1 VNRRLVLSAGLLLAW
16 CLMAGGTGVPPVATG
31 KMPVPPQDTRATVTN
46 QAKLATRYEEAW
58 YQENGLHD
66 LAKAAELYRSVAA
79 AGGAVE
85 PALAAKALLRLG
97 ACYRELGDAEA
108 ASRAEVE
115 ARRRFPDE
123 MRRFPTH
130 RLEVLD
136 KQLDEA
142 FNVADAATATQAI
155 VRFLSDLDVAVVH
168 SVCEWCYAQAA
179 EKRASNPLGSIPALR
194 KAIAISTFLRQI
206 ERSAFARKDIGD
218 IYAASGRFDDAI
230 AAYHK
235 VQEDFPDVKGVC
247 AWAQL
252 GVAEVQRLRGR
263 LPEAVEAY
271 RAVERDSPGQVA
283 QVIWANLW
291 MGDAFRVAGKAAD
304 AQAAWRRVLEEFNE
318 PGYADLL
325 GIAARLLGQA
335 GSGDRPTLPD
345 DEFANDMA
353 YFLAVEQELG
363 GRPDRA
369 RKWYQRCI
377 ALSRGSDWPRAL
389 AAQALA
395 GAP

>member
-1 VNRRLVLSAGLLLAW
+1 MNRRLVLSAGLVLAL

-31 KMPVPPQDTRATVTN
+31 KMPVPPQDARATV
-46 QAKLATRYEEAW
+46 AGEGELATRYEEAW

-66 LAKAAELYRSVAA
+66 LGKAAELYRSVAA
-79 AGGAVE
+79 AGGAAE

-115 ARRRFPDE
+115 ARRRFPEE
-123 MRRFPTH
+123 MKRFPTH

-142 FNVADAATATQAI
+142 FNVGDAATATQAI

-168 SVCEWCYAQAA
+168 SICEWCYAQAA
-179 EKRASNPLGSIPALR
+179 ERRATDPLGSIPALR
-194 KAIAISTFLRQI
+194 KAIAISMFLRQI
-206 ERSAFARKDIGD
+206 ERSAFAQKDIGD
-218 IYAASGRFDDAI
+218 MYAAADRYDDAI
-230 AAYHK
+230 AAYRK
-235 VQEDFPDVKGVC
+235 VQQDFPEAKGVG

-271 RAVERDSPGQVA
+271 RAAERDYPGQVLQA
-283 QVIWANLW
+283 LWANLW

-318 PGYADLL
+318 PGYANLL

-335 GSGDRPTLPD
+335 DSGDRQALPD
-345 DEFANDMA
+345 DEFANDVA
-353 YFLAVEQELG
+353 YFLAVEQELAG
-363 GRPDRA
+363 KPDRA
-369 RKWYQRCI
+369 RRWYQRCV
-377 ALSRGSDWPRAL
+377 ALSRGNDWPRPL
-389 AAQALA
+389 AARAL
-395 GAP
+395 GGK